1 MGLPPLLL
9 KTMRI
14 VFMGTPESAVP
25 SLGRLLTDGHEVVA
39 VWTQPDKPAGRGDK
53 MHSPAIKQFALEHGL
68 PVEQPKKIKT
78 QEAKEL
84 FASYDADVA
93 VVVAYGRILP
103 PEFLRAPRRGCIN
116 VHFSLLPLYRGA
128 APANWAIVNGE
139 AKTGVTTMFIE
150 EELDSGPILLQRET
164 MIGQT
169 ETAPELMQRLAGI
182 GANLLSETFA
192 QLDGITPRPQHDQAA
207 TFAPLLTKQH
217 GLVNW
222 LNNAATIERCVRGF
236 QPWPSAY
243 TQSKSHRLILWKAD
257 VTETISTNGQA
268 GEVLVAHGD
277 DLVVKC
283 GDETALRLIEVQP
296 EAKRRMSV
304 RDFLNGTH
312 LKVGD
317 RFGEV

>member
-1 MGLPPLLL
+1 
-9 KTMRI
+9 MRI

-25 SLGRLLTDGHEVVA
+25 SLERLLTDGHEVVA
-39 VWTQPDKPAGRGDK
+39 IWTQPDKPAGRGDK

-68 PVEQPKKIKT
+68 RIEQPKKIKT

-139 AKTGVTTMFIE
+139 VKTGVTTMFIE

-164 MIGQT
+164 MIGQA
-169 ETAPELMQRLAGI
+169 ETAPKLMQRLAGI
-182 GANLLSETFA
+182 GADLLSETFA
-192 QLDGITPRPQHDQAA
+192 QLDRITPRPQHDQAA

-243 TQSKSHRLILWKAD
+243 THYKSHRLILWQAD
-257 VTETISTNGQA
+257 VSETVSMDGLA

>member
-1 MGLPPLLL
+1 
-9 KTMRI
+9 MRI
-14 VFMGTPESAVP
+14 VFMGTPDSAVP
-25 SLGRLLTDGHEVVA
+25 SLQRLLTDGHEVVA
-39 VWTQPDKPAGRGDK
+39 VWTQPDKPSGRGDK
-53 MHSPAIKQFALEHGL
+53 VHSPEIKQFALEHGL

-84 FASYDADVA
+84 FASYDAEVA

-103 PEFLRAPRRGCIN
+103 PQFLRAPRRGCIN

-139 AKTGVTTMFIE
+139 TNTGVTTMFIE

-164 MIGQT
+164 IIGET
-169 ETAPELMQRLAGI
+169 ETAPELMQRLAGV
-182 GANLLSETFA
+182 GADLLSETLA
-192 QLDGITPRPQHDQAA
+192 QLDRMTPRPQHDQDA
-207 TFAPLLTKQH
+207 TLAPLLTKQH
-217 GLVNW
+217 GLINW
-222 LNNAATIERCVRGF
+222 LSNAATIERCVRGF
-236 QPWPSAY
+236 QPWPGAY
-243 TQSKSHRLILWKAD
+243 THHKSHRLILRKSSLA
-257 VTETISTNGQA
+257 ETAAVAGDP

-277 DLVVKC
+277 DLVVSC
-283 GDETALRLIEVQP
+283 GDKTALRLIELQP
-296 EAKRRMSV
+296 EARRRMGI

>member
-1 MGLPPLLL
+1 
-9 KTMRI
+9 MRI

-25 SLGRLLTDGHEVVA
+25 SLERLLYDGHEIAA

-53 MHSPAIKQFALEHGL
+53 MHSSPVKDFALQHDL
-68 PVEQPKKIKT
+68 PVEQPKKIRI
-78 QEAKEL
+78 QEAKDL
-84 FASYDADVA
+84 FASYDAEVA

-116 VHFSLLPLYRGA
+116 VHFSLLPLFRGA

-139 AKTGVTTMFIE
+139 TKTGVTTMFIE
-150 EELDSGPILLQRET
+150 EELDSGPILLQQET
-164 MIGQT
+164 AIGET
-169 ETAPELMQRLAGI
+169 ETTPELMQRLAVI
-182 GANLLSETFA
+182 GANLLSETLA
-192 QLDGITPRPQHDQAA
+192 QLDELTPQPQHDADA
-207 TFAPLLTKQH
+207 TLAPLLTKQH
-217 GLVNW
+217 GLVDW
-222 LNNAATIERCVRGF
+222 SSSAAKIERCVRGF
-236 QPWPSAY
+236 QPWPTAY
-243 TQSKSHRLILWKAD
+243 TQHKSPKSSRLIIWKAA
-257 VTETISTNGQA
+257 VTESASPAARA

-283 GDETALRLIEVQP
+283 GEETALRVLELQP

>member
-1 MGLPPLLL
+1 
-9 KTMRI
+9 MRI

-25 SLGRLLTDGHEVVA
+25 SLKRLLTDGHQVVA

-53 MHSPAIKQFALEHGL
+53 MHSPPIKEFALEHGL

-84 FASYDADVA
+84 FASYNADVA

-139 AKTGVTTMFIE
+139 TKTGVTTMFIE
-150 EELDSGPILLQRET
+150 EELDSGPTLLQRET
-164 MIGQT
+164 MIGPE
-169 ETAPELMQRLAGI
+169 ETAPQLMQRLSGI
-182 GANLLSETFA
+182 GAEVLSETFG
-192 QLDGITPRPQHDQAA
+192 QLDRITPRPQHDQDA

-222 LNNAATIERCVRGF
+222 SNNAAMIERCARGF
-236 QPWPSAY
+236 QPWPTAY
-243 TQSKSHRLILWKAD
+243 THYKSHRLILWKGA
-257 VTETISTNGQA
+257 VTETVSLDGQA
-268 GEVLVAHGD
+268 GDVIVAHGD

-283 GDETALRLIEVQP
+283 GDGTALRLIEVQP
-296 EAKRRMSV
+296 EAKRRMSI

>member
-1 MGLPPLLL
+1 
-9 KTMRI
+9 MRI
-14 VFMGTPESAVP
+14 VFMGTPQSAVP
-25 SLGRLLTDGHEVVA
+25 SLQRLLNDGHDIAA

-53 MHSPAIKQFALEHGL
+53 LHSPPIKDFALAHGL
-68 PVEQPKKIKT
+68 TVEQPKKIRT
-78 QEAKEL
+78 PDAKVL

-139 AKTGVTTMFIE
+139 TTTGVTTMFIE

-164 MIGQT
+164 IIGKT
-169 ETAPELMQRLAGI
+169 ETASELMQRLASA
-182 GANLLSETFA
+182 GADLLSETLA
-192 QLDGITPRPQHDQAA
+192 QLDEITPRPQHDRDA
-207 TFAPLLTKQH
+207 TLAPLLRKH
-217 GLVNW
+217 DGIIKWANS
-222 LNNAATIERCVRGF
+222 AATIERCVRGF
-236 QPWPSAY
+236 QPWPTAY
-243 TQSKSHRLILWKAD
+243 TQHKSHRLIIWKAGI
-257 VTETISTNGQA
+257 TESA
-268 GEVLVAHGD
+268 VPDARDGEVIVAHGD

-283 GDETALRLIEVQP
+283 GEETALRLLEVQP
-296 EAKRRMSV
+296 EAKRRMTV